1 MLGIW
6 LILTFA
12 SILSCASSAADFLP
26 YALGAADAAIAQA
39 SASEQQSNVLIFMT
53 ILLVCDMIVS

>member
-1 MLGIW
+1 MFGIW

-12 SILSCASSAADFLP
+12 SIFSCAASRAVFLP
-26 YALGAADAAIAQA
+26 YDLGAADADNAHA